1 MKKQTVLSVVI
12 LLLFFTLLAPE
23 FVNAQEE
30 KKILAEDGSAEDR
43 LGKNIAIDF
52 PHIVAGAPY
61 DDNENGTDA
70 GAVYVFDYDYI
81 SNSFVQK
88 AKLLPDDGEAE
99 DLFGYSV
106 DIYHDYLVVG
116 ACWDDDAGEKSGAA
130 YIFHLDENDNWV
142 QQAKLTADDAG
153 EDNRFGISSAIY
165 RKNVIVGAFFDD
177 DNGYRSG
184 SAYIFKRDNESW
196 HQQVKLTAS
205 DAEEKDWFGVN
216 VSIDHDYASVGS
228 RYDDNE
234 NGIDAGAVYIF
245 KRENDTWSQD
255 TKLIATD
262 GAGGDRFETNCL
274 FDDRLVVGA
283 PRDDDNGDNSGSAYV
298 YRRTGGTWFQEA
310 KLTSADGAAG
320 DLFGTAISMYGNLIA
335 VSAPSDD
342 DKGTSSGS
350 VYLFRYNGTS
360 WNEMNKI
367 IASDGDEGD
376 GFGCSVDVNS
386 IGEIVIGAQYEDDN
400 DQDAGSVYHY
410 WLESQSIHVKND
422 YATISEAM
430 NAANP
435 GDAMI
440 VEPGTYSE
448 SIVMKPGVYIFSEK
462 GPDQTIIA
470 KNGIT
475 SLVTAARDAIFWG
488 FTITD
493 NNNGINAAGNGIYF
507 NGDNMLIIHCI
518 IKNNRTGIYL
528 DNGSRA
534 VIINNTIDNNE
545 YAGIYMQ
552 DEPYPYII
560 NNIIT
565 HSGTAGIFRNTA
577 FSPGQPHIQH
587 NDYYG
592 NTQNY
597 GYYGDTWSP
606 DPGDGEMF
614 EDPLFVGGTPFDYHL
629 TAGSP
634 CIDAGDTTVFAML
647 DPDGTLPDLGAL
659 YYDQPTF
666 VDPEAESD
674 VPSAFSLYPASP
686 NPFNPVTTIK
696 YSLPQKAE
704 VTLTIYNIMG
714 RTMYTPVQGNRS
726 AGEYSVQW
734 NGRNS
739 QGQKLPSGVYFYRLE
754 ARAMDKGDIL
764 FTDTKK
770 MILMK

>member
-1 MKKQTVLSVVI
+1 MKEN
-12 LLLFFTLLAPE
+12 LLLSLVISLFLAAV
-23 FVNAQEE
+23 FNADMLCAQEE
-30 KKILAEDGSAEDR
+30 QKILAEDGAAEDH
-43 LGKNIAIDF
+43 LGKNIAVDF
-52 PHIVAGAPY
+52 PYIIAGAPY

-70 GAVYVFDYDYI
+70 GAVYVFYYDFTT
-81 SNSFVQK
+81 NNFVQK
-88 AKLLPDDGEAE
+88 AKLLPNDGEAE

-106 DIYHDYLVVG
+106 DLYGDYIVAG
-116 ACWDDDAGEKSGAA
+116 ACWDDDAGEKSGAV
-130 YIFHLDENDNWV
+130 YIFHQDENDNWV
-142 QQAKLTADDAG
+142 QQAKLIADDGG
-153 EDNRFGISSAIY
+153 EDNRFGIASAIY
-165 RKNVIVGAFFDD
+165 RKYVIVGSFFDD

-196 HQQVKLTAS
+196 QQHVKLTAG

-216 VSIDHDYASVGS
+216 VSIDHDYAAVGS
-228 RYDDNE
+228 RYDDNA

-245 KRENDTWSQD
+245 KRENNTWTQD
-255 TKLIATD
+255 IKLIAND
-262 GAGGDRFETNCL
+262 GEDGDRFETNCL
-274 FDDRLVVGA
+274 FNDRLVVGA
-283 PRDDDNGDNSGSAYV
+283 SRDDDNGDNSGSAYV
-298 YRRTGGTWFQEA
+298 YRNTGGTWFRES
-310 KLTSADGAAG
+310 KLTPADGAAG
-320 DLFGTAISMYGNLIA
+320 DLFGTAVSIYGNLIA
-335 VSAPSDD
+335 VSATSDD
-342 DKGTSSGS
+342 DNGTTSGS
-350 VYLFRYNGTS
+350 VYLFRYDGTS

-367 IASDGDEGD
+367 IASDGEEGD
-376 GFGCSVDVNS
+376 GFGCSVDVGNF
-386 IGEIVIGAQYEDDN
+386 GEVIIGAQYEDDN
-400 DQDAGSVYHY
+400 GQDAGSVYHY
-410 WLESQSIHVKND
+410 WLEHQSIHVKND
-422 YATISEAM
+422 YATISEAI

-435 GDAMI
+435 GAI
-440 VEPGTYSE
+440 ITVEPGTYSE
-448 SIVMKPGVYIFSEK
+448 SIVMKPGVDLFSEE

-475 SLVTAARDAIFWG
+475 SLVTAARHAIFWG

-493 NNNGINAAGNGIYF
+493 NNNGINAAGNGIYS
-507 NGDNMLIIHCI
+507 NGDNMFIIRCI

-552 DEPYPYII
+552 DEPHPYII

-565 HSGTAGIFRNTA
+565 HSGTAGIFRNTVL
-577 FSPGQPHIQH
+577 SSGNPHIMH
-587 NDYYG
+587 NNYYW
-592 NTQNY
+592 NTVNY
-597 GYYGDTWSP
+597 GYYGDSWVP
-606 DPGDGEMF
+606 EPGDGEMY

-634 CIDAGDTTVFAML
+634 CIDAGDTTVIFML

-666 VDPEAESD
+666 VNPDAESD

-696 YSLPQKAE
+696 YSLSQKAE

-714 RTMYTPVQGNRS
+714 RTMYTLVQGNRS
-726 AGEYSVQW
+726 AGEYSIQW

-739 QGQKLPSGVYFYRLE
+739 RGEKLPSGVYFYRLE
-754 ARAMDKGDIL
+754 ARAIDKGDIL
-764 FTDTKK
+764 FTDTEK